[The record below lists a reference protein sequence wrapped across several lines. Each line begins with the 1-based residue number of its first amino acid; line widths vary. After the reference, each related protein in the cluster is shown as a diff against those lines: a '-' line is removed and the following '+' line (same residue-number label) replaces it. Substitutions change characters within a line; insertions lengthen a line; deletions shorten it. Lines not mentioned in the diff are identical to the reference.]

1 MNRLPIWF
9 ERVEGGLILFGASA
23 LYFTLGNNWLTFVLL
38 FFIFDLSFAGYLAGP
53 RVGAIIYNLA
63 HTLTFPII
71 LIALGITAQTLL
83 PAASFGLIW
92 LAHIGFDRAL
102 GYGLKYPDGFTHTT
116 LGWIGKDKSKNR
128 V

>member
-9 ERVEGGLILFGASA
+9 ERAEGAIILLAAST
-23 LYFTLGNNWLTFVLL
+23 LYFVLGNNALMFFVL

-53 RVGAIIYNLA
+53 KVGAVVYNLA
-63 HTLTFPII
+63 HTITIPLL
-71 LIALGITAQTLL
+71 LIAIGVTSQDLL

-92 LAHIGFDRAL
+92 LAHIGFDRAA

-116 LGWIGKDKSKNR
+116 LGWIGKDKGKN
-128 V
+128 